1 MQIILVQIL
10 NCIFQ
15 GASEIIFISRESM
28 NRVFSHAIGHK
39 VHKVKHTVL
48 HFGGVPGNQGDTE
61 AGDPLKASGK
71 SRFCLQTLMAL
82 ITLKSVLRC
91 LRIIRPVILM

>member
-1 MQIILVQIL
+1 
-10 NCIFQ
+10 
-15 GASEIIFISRESM
+15 M